1 MFYNATK
8 GGVDTFDWMC
18 SQQSCS
24 RKTRRWPLCVFYGM
38 VNIAMNNSYIVYSHR
53 PVNKNILRR
62 KFGTA
67 LAIALCRPHANIRLQ
82 QARYLPRE
90 VVSSIL
96 SVFDLPD
103 PVATTSQQQ
112 KSDKRH
118 RCKICPSSATFRGKV
133 LCIKCQKAMCPR
145 HTCQL
150 CINCYNNE

>member
-38 VNIAMNNSYIVYSHR
+38 VNIAVNNSYIIASHR
-53 PVNKNILRR
+53 PENKKLSRR
-62 KFGTA
+62 KFGTD
-67 LAIALCRPHANIRLQ
+67 LAMSLCRPHANVRLQ
-82 QARYLPRE
+82 QAKYLPRE

-103 PVATTSQQQ
+103 PE
-112 KSDKRH
+112 KKH
-118 RCKICPSSATFRGKV
+118 LF
-133 LCIKCQKAMCPR
+133 L
-145 HTCQL
+145 
-150 CINCYNNE
+150 